1 MTEAHFLTAAFLFYL
16 VSLIPYAVVFFRKSA
31 PRLESLGRILV
42 GVGFLAETLAL
53 AIRWKVTGHTPC
65 TNMYESLV
73 FFSWAFVAS
82 YLLADLFLKIT
93 RLGFFILVCN
103 LAILIY
109 AFSHDAAVRPLMPAL
124 QSNWLL
130 LHVATC
136 FFSYGAFA
144 VSFIAS
150 MVYLLPIPKKYFSH
164 EQLDR
169 VIYKSI
175 LFGFPLLTLGVA
187 SGAVWANEAW
197 GQYWSWDPK
206 ETWALVTWM
215 IYALYLHLRL
225 MKGWSGKKLAGIA
238 VIGFLF
244 VIFTYVGVNYLLPGL
259 HSYAK

>member
-1 MTEAHFLTAAFLFYL
+1 MTEAHFLSAAFAFYL
-16 VSLIPYAVVFFRKSA
+16 VSLIPHAFVFFKPSA
-31 PRLESLGRILV
+31 PRLAKWARVLV
-42 GVGFLAETLAL
+42 ALGFLVQTAAL
-53 AIRWKVTGHTPC
+53 VIRWKMTGHAPC

-73 FFSWAFVAS
+73 FFSWAFVLA
-82 YLLADLFLKIT
+82 YLLAELMLKIS

-109 AFSHDAAVRPLMPAL
+109 AFSHDAAVKPLMPAL

-130 LHVATC
+130 LHVSTC
-136 FFSYGAFA
+136 FFAYGAFA
-144 VSFIAS
+144 VSFIAAITF
-150 MVYLLPIPKKYFSH
+150 LLPFPKKNFSH
-164 EQLDR
+164 EQLDQ

-225 MKGWSGKKLAGIA
+225 MKGWSEKKLTWIA
-238 VIGFLF
+238 LVGFLF
-244 VIFTYVGVNYLLPGL
+244 VIFTYVGVNYLLSGL